1 MWSAPLRQLMPLIL
15 QLLMSRMV
23 AADKPQFQPVIRVSP
38 AAESAEARFIEI
50 DRVLSMDNWTGIV
63 LQGLGAADT
72 VKMGQ
77 IATTLS
83 VINSSSAVVLVSM
96 NEGGYTL
103 VAKTLQ

>member
-1 MWSAPLRQLMPLIL
+1 M
-15 QLLMSRMV
+15 
-23 AADKPQFQPVIRVSP
+23 IRVSP
-38 AAESAEARFIEI
+38 AESGAAPRFIEI

-63 LQGLGAADT
+63 LQSLGASDT

-77 IATTLS
+77 IAMTLS

-103 VAKTLQ
+103 VAKTLE